1 MLFKLMIAN
10 SFATMAALRW
20 GLRPHLTS
28 DGLSGLYKQ
37 TTKFITCAAKD
48 HLTTHHSRLMVTV
61 FFQVNIIVPP
71 FWFYLYK

>member
-48 HLTTHHSRLMVTV
+48 HLTTHHSPLTTHHS
-61 FFQVNIIVPP
+61 P
-71 FWFYLYK
+71 LTTHD